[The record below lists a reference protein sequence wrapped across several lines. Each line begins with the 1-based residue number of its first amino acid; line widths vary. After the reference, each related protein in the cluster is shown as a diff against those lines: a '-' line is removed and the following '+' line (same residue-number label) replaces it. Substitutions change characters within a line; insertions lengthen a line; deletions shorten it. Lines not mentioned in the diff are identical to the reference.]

1 MYSAYVYDYTQST
14 VTPICFYTSAS
25 SDSRL
30 ALSGAKLSLK
40 KNEAGSFGFKMYPD
54 NIGNDQ
60 FKTLTSII
68 EIKKDNQPY
77 WRGRVISE
85 ERDSY
90 DNRTITCEG
99 SLNFLLDSVQ
109 LPMHVHSGI
118 LTWLQ
123 YLLTTDYHDS
133 EAPEGQYHRCHNYY
147 YTSNDTYKQFA
158 IKYFDPGIELSEA
171 TDWYANY
178 ETTGELLKNVLD
190 AYNIKMEVTYENG
203 INNLSFYKD
212 YPTQYISQ
220 QTITFGKN
228 LISFTRNWEVDEL
241 ATVVIPTGSKIDAG
255 GDRPTYP
262 YTPPEL
268 DCVTTIESV
277 NQGSVFLEADADVIA
292 RYGRIYK
299 KIDWSDIAEPANL
312 LDLAQD
318 YLQNYQFDGMT
329 IEIEVFD
336 LSLMM
341 TGGERAANQL
351 RLLGTVHCVSQFHG
365 LDKTFPITEMEIDFN
380 NPGNTKFVLGEATDT
395 SLTGTMESNN
405 NATYKAIDANQSS
418 ASEIYNSVE
427 TGLDDKI
434 DQKIDTEL
442 EPYDTS
448 ATIHSWVLSNCYQKS
463 ETYTKS
469 EVSTEAA
476 AQAQTVYSNNI
487 TGSMAS
493 AVSQAV
499 QQANANATAMITN
512 VGVGSYVIFVH
523 DPNDTTGQKIK
534 EIVISNNTNYT
545 SSSAHV
551 WRWNSQG
558 LGYSNNGYNGTY
570 GLAMTADGAINASYI
585 TTGSLTANLI
595 TAGTMSAD
603 RISGGTISSIDTDSG
618 GRHNMVLNLTNGH
631 FFAKNLFIET
641 PSTVTCP
648 SDGYIYLG
656 TGDWSQNSIWS
667 NGSNTITVGGYTE
680 HNWRCILG
688 SHFGVTSD
696 GVVACNYMKAGNVLI
711 GSDFLRTAITG
722 TVLGD
727 AGTFL
732 MSGTNSSTL
741 FGTEGTYAVAGASRS
756 DWRLTIGNNFG
767 VTEGGV
773 LYSNFGQFSGAY
785 VAGTIAASSFQ
796 TSYINSGGSSLTLGA
811 DVVENNAT
819 VTYYNLRIGSTAVG
833 SSGGYMTVTVSAY
846 IENSGSMDSNTTVN
860 FYLGMW
866 KDASSTG
873 GTNVALASTY
883 ANQSDYFK
891 AANFIRANNSPYSI
905 TARADGAVVYV
916 TCTLPFSRP
925 TSYDQYGRNP
935 VCIYVANKYDASVG
949 SPTVTSYFA
958 DPPTRTIPNADRITV
973 GKTSGGTVH
982 KGVAIQG
989 SFRPDNDGTE
999 LLGGMGKRW
1008 KQLYASY
1015 SSIYTSSRMHKK
1027 DITDISDDFDIFFDK
1042 LRPVSYRSA
1051 DPDQDNKKHS
1061 GFILDEVRYALAA
1074 ANIPKDDFAGYVEFF
1089 DKEQQLG
1096 DGGLRYEEFIAIN
1109 TQQIQKLKK
1118 RVSELEKLVEELER
1132 NKNENST

>member
-54 NIGNDQ
+54 NIGNDH

-90 DNRTITCEG
+90 DNRSITCEG

-118 LTWLQ
+118 LAWLQ

-158 IKYFDPGIELSEA
+158 IKYFDPSIELSEA

-212 YPTQYISQ
+212 YPSQYISQ

-241 ATVVIPTGSKIDAG
+241 ATVVIPTGSKLDAG
-255 GDRPTYP
+255 AERPTYP

-299 KIDWSDIAEPANL
+299 KIDWSDISEPANL

-418 ASEIYNSVE
+418 SSEIYNSVE
-427 TGLDDKI
+427 TGLDTKI

-448 ATIHSWVLSNCYQKS
+448 ATIHSWVLSNCYKKT
-463 ETYTKS
+463 ETYTKN

-476 AQAQTVYSNNI
+476 AQAQTYYQNNI
-487 TGSMAS
+487 TGSMSA
-493 AVSQAV
+493 AVSEAVTQAGT
-499 QQANANATAMITN
+499 NATAMIT
-512 VGVGSYVIFVH
+512 GMGSGGGTVFFVH
-523 DPNDTTGQKIK
+523 DPNDSTGQKITD
-534 EIVISNNTNYT
+534 IGISNQANYT
-545 SSSAHV
+545 ASNAHC
-551 WRWNSQG
+551 WRWNI
-558 LGYSNNGYNGTY
+558 N
-570 GLAMTADGAINASYI
+570 GLAYSSTGWNGSYGAAAITADGAINANFI

-595 TAGTMSAD
+595 TAGSMSAD
-603 RISGGTISSIDTDSG
+603 RISGGTISSLDSDSG

-656 TGDWSQNSIWS
+656 TDDWSQHSIWS

-696 GVVACNYMKAGNVLI
+696 GVVACNYMKAGDILI
-711 GSDFLRTAITG
+711 GGDFVRTITTQG
-722 TVLGD
+722 TLGSMGTFVL
-727 AGTFL
+727 AGTDT
-732 MSGTNSSTL
+732 GTL
-741 FGTEGTYAVAGASRS
+741 FGTEGTYTVCGVSRN
-756 DWRLTIGNNFG
+756 DWRLTIGNYFG
-767 VTEGGV
+767 VTKAGN
-773 LYSNFGQFSGAY
+773 LYSTDGTFRTASVDGTIDAGSLIISTIASGNTTQYLNYTVQENNGTTYTRTIALEVSEFGTNSQGY
-785 VAGTIAASSFQ
+785 PYGVVQGWIVAG
-796 TSYINSGGSSLTLGA
+796 SGGSTGT
-811 DVVENNAT
+811 ET
-819 VTYYNLRIGSTAVG
+819 
-833 SSGGYMTVTVSAY
+833 
-846 IENSGSMDSNTTVN
+846 
-860 FYLGMW
+860 
-866 KDASSTG
+866 DASSTTVYFYIGEWLGYESGPYTKANFSKARNGALSITIPSGRGTNNRVSVTVTGGNTYSGGIFYKCSGVYIKDNYDNNVNATQLGTTTHHTDMSSALARYSVG
-873 GTNVALASTY
+873 GTTHAAMVFNCSVA
-883 ANQSDYFK
+883 
-891 AANFIRANNSPYSI
+891 PH
-905 TARADGAVVYV
+905 G
-916 TCTLPFSRP
+916 
-925 TSYDQYGRNP
+925 
-935 VCIYVANKYDASVG
+935 NK
-949 SPTVTSYFA
+949 
-958 DPPTRTIPNADRITV
+958 
-973 GKTSGGTVH
+973 SG
-982 KGVAIQG
+982 Q
-989 SFRPDNDGTE
+989 E
-999 LLGGMGKRW
+999 LLGAASNVW
-1008 KQLYASY
+1008 KQVYLSQ
-1015 SSIYTSSRMHKK
+1015 SPIVSSSRIHKTNIV
-1027 DITDISDDFDIFFDK
+1027 DLQENFDIFFDN
-1042 LRPVSYRSA
+1042 LRPVNFHVDTDKNYLLRH
-1051 DPDQDNKKHS
+1051 N
-1061 GFILDEVRYALAA
+1061 GFILDEVRCALGIAGIA
-1074 ANIPKDDFAGYVEFF
+1074 KETFAGYHEF
-1089 DKEQQLG
+1089 DTDGNHLG
-1096 DGGLRYEEFIAIN
+1096 DGGLCYEEFVAIN
-1109 TQQIQKLKK
+1109 TWQIQKLKK

-1132 NKNENST
+1132 NNNENST